1 METNITPI
9 EQSPDIQLPAVP
21 VKFDPQKDIENAQK
35 AAKALMQVTA
45 ATKPLE
51 MNGKRYLY
59 FEHWQTVGQFFNST
73 VGIEWT
79 KELIEGEQFYGY
91 EAKAVIYNQQGVVVG
106 GSEAMCTVDEKNW
119 GNKPKF
125 QLKSM
130 AQTRAMA
137 KALRSR
143 FGFIAVLAGVE
154 ATPAEEIMGDGYPHS
169 QAPQNA
175 SYRPP
180 QQATQSPTTMP
191 SDKQLKLIR
200 DLMEQKG
207 YSVVDIID
215 QGFSSLEELTGGKGG
230 TASELIDFLLQAKSK
245 VNPNGIPIELE
256 DEPNFADEAWK

>member
-1 METNITPI
+1 MENGITPV
-9 EQSPDIQLPAVP
+9 EQTPENQLPALP

-35 AAKALMQVTA
+35 AAKALMAVIA

-91 EAKAVIYNQQGVVVG
+91 EAKAVIYNPQGIVVG
-106 GSEAMCTVDEKNW
+106 GAESMCTIDENNW
-119 GNKPKF
+119 SNKPKF

-154 ATPAEEIMGDGYPHS
+154 ATPAEEMMGDGYSAKVSPRSNSGPS
-169 QAPQNA
+169 QGSFKPSVAQNN
-175 SYRPP
+175 
-180 QQATQSPTTMP
+180 
-191 SDKQLKLIR
+191 LISK
-200 DLMEQKG
+200 LMEQKG
-207 YSVVDIID
+207 ITKEDLID
-215 QGFSSLEELTGGKGG
+215 DGFMPGTLTGGKAG
-230 TASELIDFLLQAKSK
+230 TASEMIDYLLKAKPK
-245 VNPNGIPIELE
+245 IDPNGNPIPEFNDGGIGE
-256 DEPNFADEAWK
+256 DIPFN

>member
-1 METNITPI
+1 MENNLAPI
-9 EQSPDIQLPAVP
+9 EQTPDTQLPSVS

-35 AAKALMQVTA
+35 AAKALMQVVK

-51 MNGKRYLY
+51 MNGKQYLY
-59 FEHWQTVGQFFNST
+59 FEHWQTIGQFFNST

-106 GSEAMCTVDEKNW
+106 GAEAICTVDEKNW
-119 GNKPKF
+119 SNKPKF

-154 ATPAEEIMGDGYPHS
+154 ATPAEEMMGDNSPAS
-169 QAPQNA
+169 TPPQNTPQN
-175 SYRPP
+175 RP
-180 QQATQSPTTMP
+180 QQATQGAVNP
-191 SDKQLKLIR
+191 SGKQRQLIR

-207 YSVVDIID
+207 YSVEAIMD
-215 QGFSSLEELTGGKGG
+215 QGFPALEQLTGGKGG
-230 TASELIDFLLQAKSK
+230 TASELIDYLLKAKSK
-245 VNPNGIPIELE
+245 IDPNGDEIQDIGDDIPY
-256 DEPNFADEAWK
+256 